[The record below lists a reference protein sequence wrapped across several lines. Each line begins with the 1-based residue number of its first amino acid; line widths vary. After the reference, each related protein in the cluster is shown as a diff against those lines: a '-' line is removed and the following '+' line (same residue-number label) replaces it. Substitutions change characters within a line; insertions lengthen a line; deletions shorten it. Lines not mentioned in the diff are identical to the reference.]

1 MGILHSLYTFTTSNP
16 CIPFALRDRYFCGC
30 CFAALKKQSKKV
42 EYQKKK
48 IDKKSGV
55 LQDERLLS
63 AHRVHQNIYMKQ
75 SVGNIREKTVKH
87 IVNKRTLPQTAH
99 PQ

>member
-1 MGILHSLYTFTTSNP
+1 MGIPHSMYTFATSNP
-16 CIPFALRDRYFCGC
+16 SNPFVLRDRYFCAC
-30 CFAALKKQSKKV
+30 CFAAPKKQSKKV

-48 IDKKSGV
+48 IDKSGV
-55 LQDERLLS
+55 LQEERVLS

-75 SVGNIREKTVKH
+75 SVGNIREKAVKH